1 MYVVIYRDSDGDVY
15 LNKFDTLEEAQ
26 AGVATDE
33 PNETITLSQ
42 FGNGD
47 QLNVE
52 DDGKTQ
58 AIVFKATDLIVETQ
72 RVTLREPV
80 TLQ

>member
-26 AGVATDE
+26 AGVATNE

-42 FGNGD
+42 FGNGE
-47 QLNVE
+47 QLNIEE
-52 DDGKTQ
+52 DGTL

-80 TLQ
+80 VLQ

>member
-80 TLQ
+80 VLQ